1 MEATCS
7 PKGAKRSVT
16 QIDAPAPDD
25 QLLSDVMVGKHLLS
39 MKSKYLNLLSNR
51 QLLDDVRNRFRR
63 SYVDIEL
70 LILAAL
76 EN

>member
-1 MEATCS
+1 
-7 PKGAKRSVT
+7 
-16 QIDAPAPDD
+16 
-25 QLLSDVMVGKHLLS
+25 MVGKHLLS
-39 MKSKYLNLLSNR
+39 MKSKYLYLLSNR
-51 QLLDDVRNRFRR
+51 QLLDDVCNRCRR

>member
-1 MEATCS
+1 
-7 PKGAKRSVT
+7 
-16 QIDAPAPDD
+16 
-25 QLLSDVMVGKHLLS
+25 MVGRHLLS
-39 MKSKYLNLLSNR
+39 MKSKYLNLLSDR
-51 QLLDDVRNRFRR
+51 QPLDDVRNRCRR